1 MATFDGKHLQRNT
14 QRELGYWAAYG
25 LHGNM
30 LMYSAT
36 VTDGDRFLEAPD
48 GYFRFNAWEGTP
60 EEVARAHLLR
70 YIDSTRF
77 GEGSSP
83 CPEFV
88 NSPSWKAQASPA
100 AAPRRHA

>member
-1 MATFDGKHLQRNT
+1 MATLDGTHRQRFT

-25 LHGNM
+25 VHGNM

-36 VTDGDRFLEAPD
+36 IADGDRFLEAPD

-77 GEGSSP
+77 GAGASP

-88 NSPSWKAQASPA
+88 SSPSWKTTASSASP
-100 AAPRRHA
+100 RRNA

>member
-1 MATFDGKHLQRNT
+1 MATIDGTHRQRFTN
-14 QRELGYWAAYG
+14 RELGYWAAYSV
-25 LHGNM
+25 HGNM

-48 GYFRFNAWEGTP
+48 GYFQFNTWEGTA
-60 EEVARAHLLR
+60 EQVARAHLLR
-70 YIDSTRF
+70 YIDTTRF

-88 NSPSWKAQASPA
+88 NSPAWKSTATAEPA
-100 AAPRRHA
+100 RRNV

>member
-1 MATFDGKHLQRNT
+1 
-14 QRELGYWAAYG
+14 
-25 LHGNM
+25 M

-48 GYFRFNAWEGTP
+48 GYFPFNAWEGTA

-70 YIDSTRF
+70 YIDTTRF

-88 NSPSWKAQASPA
+88 NSPSWKAAPSGEP
-100 AAPRRHA
+100 PRRSA

>member
-1 MATFDGKHLQRNT
+1 MATFDGKHVQRNT

-36 VTDGDRFLEAPD
+36 VTDGDHFLEAPD
-48 GYFRFNAWEGTP
+48 GYFSFNAWEGTP

-83 CPEFV
+83 CPAFV
-88 NSPSWKAQASPA
+88 NSPSWKAAAQPA
-100 AAPRRHA
+100 QAPRRHA